1 VKNKELATKVKAIL
15 AEEKRHLL
23 LCTRLV
29 LDDTVLKIRN
39 ESEVFLF
46 YLLMGSLSLYD
57 VRGSSF
63 CPAPVV
69 YLSSS

>member
-46 YLLMGSLSLYD
+46 YLLD
-57 VRGSSF
+57 
-63 CPAPVV
+63 PAEPC
-69 YLSSS
+69 S